1 VDIDFTNGV
10 IRNETSGEKYL
21 CGALPPHI
29 LELVQAGG
37 LIGHLK
43 KKRKK
48 FATPTGGV
56 AG

>member
-1 VDIDFTNGV
+1 MDIDFTNGV

-21 CGALPPHI
+21 CSTLPPHI

-37 LIGHLK
+37 LIGYLK

-48 FATPTGGV
+48 
-56 AG
+56 